1 MNENFRIAQKLGL
14 MFRPEEALPT
24 DIKRWAIKQLQ
35 SSSPSLGIGNVGSDV
50 KPWPKIFQPSL
61 DEKAVKLRI
70 HWETIKRE
78 RKKEGGYTEAAQRA
92 NDRDNLM
99 YKKDILRFSHRNVYG
114 SDQLRLRLMSFWA
127 NHFTIG
133 SFDSREVIGHAM
145 EEAILANFNDSFSTM
160 LYKVTTHPGML
171 SYLDNH
177 ISAGPNSNQVKW
189 AKANGEQ
196 AGLNDNLGRELLEL
210 HTVSP
215 SANYTETDIRNAA
228 KVLAGWGIDIKGNPL
243 SSLKEQGG
251 TTNLWDMYKRNW
263 AEPGNKIVLGKTIG
277 TGKGGLKQLTDF
289 LAAHEHTVMHLST
302 KLAEHF
308 VSDVPNKMD
317 VNYIASAWRQSNGN
331 LDQIH
336 TAVIERAIA
345 SKEPKFQLP
354 MTWLFQVLR
363 LSNATYFMGWNEI
376 NTSNNSLKFNMQPMQ
391 IFDELGQNLW
401 AERQPNGYSSKKE
414 EWMSGEMFERRIRF
428 ADSIWTSDSQI
439 QSTSVIMDRIGA
451 SKETRKLVESL
462 HGMSSRSKKN
472 QFIALMC
479 SPELMGLE
487 NA

>member
-1 MNENFRIAQKLGL
+1 MNEQFRVAQKLGL
-14 MFRPEEALPT
+14 MFRHDEPLPK
-24 DIKRWAIKQLQ
+24 DIKAWAIKQLLTP
-35 SSSPSLGIGNVGSDV
+35 SPSLGIGNIGSDI
-50 KPWPKIFQPSL
+50 KPWPKSLQPSL
-61 DEKAVKLRI
+61 DEKAVRLRI
-70 HWETIKRE
+70 HWETVKRE
-78 RKKEGGYTEAAQRA
+78 RKKEGGYTEDARRA
-92 NDRDNLM
+92 NDRDNFT
-99 YKKDILRFSHRNVYG
+99 YKNDILKFSHRNVYG
-114 SDQLRLRLMSFWA
+114 SDQLRLRLMSFWT

-133 SFDSREVIGHAM
+133 SFDSREMIGHAM

-171 SYLDNH
+171 TYLDNH
-177 ISAGPNSNQVKW
+177 ISAGPNSQEVRW
-189 AKANGEQ
+189 AKAKGRQ

-243 SSLKEQGG
+243 SSLMEQGG
-251 TTNLWDMYKRNW
+251 TTNLWDMYKKNW
-263 AEPGNKIVLGKTIG
+263 AEPGNKVVLGKTIYQ
-277 TGKGGLKQLTDF
+277 GKGGLKQLTDF
-289 LAAHEHTVMHLST
+289 LATHEHTVMHLST

-308 VSDVPNKMD
+308 VSDVPNKND
-317 VNYIASAWRQSNGN
+317 VDYIANAWRQSNGN

-345 SKEPKFQLP
+345 SREPKFQWP

-363 LSNATYFMGWNEI
+363 LSNASYFMGWNEI
-376 NTSNNSLKFNMQPMQ
+376 YAEGLGKNNMEPMQ
-391 IFDELGQNLW
+391 IFNELGQNFW
-401 AERQPNGYSSKKE
+401 KERQPNGYSSKKE
-414 EWMSGEMFERRIRF
+414 DWMSGEMFERRMRF
-428 ADSIWTSDSQI
+428 ADAIWTTDSQI
-439 QSTSVIMDRIGA
+439 QTTSTIMDRIGA
-451 SKETRKLVESL
+451 SQETRKLVESL
-462 HGMSSRSKKN
+462 GGMSKRSKKN